1 MAAASSI
8 CQTPFTLFQGSNWVK
23 RRNLKNAS
31 FPDCCFS
38 PSRSLLCGGFHS
50 RRPVL
55 RRNSFWVS
63 KSMDESMRTSAFRDG
78 KGDENI
84 QVFEQEAF
92 IDGTSPFQS
101 KRLSRE
107 VEYTLNRLS
116 KWIVTALFGGFILW
130 RHDAEALWF
139 TAGSILNALLSV
151 LLKHILN
158 QERPS
163 TLKSDPGMPSSHA
176 QSIFFAVFFVIL
188 SGVEW
193 LGLNVFTIA
202 LSGLVL
208 TFGSFFSYL
217 RVSQQLHTV
226 SQVVVGAIIGSIFSI
241 LWYWLW
247 NGFILDV
254 FVSYLWVR
262 IVVVLGSVGLCIG
275 FVLFAIRYWLQDD

>member
-8 CQTPFTLFQGSNWVK
+8 CQTPFTLFQGSNCLK
-23 RRNLKNAS
+23 RRNLKNTS
-31 FPDCCFS
+31 LPRCFS
-38 PSRSLLCGGFHS
+38 PSRSLLYTGFIS
-50 RRPVL
+50 RRPLL
-55 RRNSFWVS
+55 RRDSFWVS
-63 KSMDESMRTSAFRDG
+63 KTMDESVRTSAFRDG
-78 KGDENI
+78 EGDENI

-92 IDGTSPFQS
+92 IDGPPPFQS
-101 KRLSRE
+101 KFLSHE
-107 VEYTLNRLS
+107 VEYKLNRLS
-116 KWIVTALFGGFILW
+116 KWIVTALFGSFILW

-139 TAGSILNALLSV
+139 TSGSILNALLSV
-151 LLKHILN
+151 LLKRILN

-202 LSGLVL
+202 MSGLVL

-226 SQVVVGAIIGSIFSI
+226 SQVVVGAVIGSIFSI

-254 FVSYLWVR
+254 FVSSLWVR

-275 FVLFAIRYWLQDD
+275 FVLFTIRYWLQDD